1 MSERD
6 TSRSSVKTYVPTY
19 QKEQWTDHADELG
32 MSQSEFIRT
41 MVQAGRR
48 DFDLDASDETLE
60 APVDAPNPRGNVLED
75 RVHEVLHR
83 RDVMSWDQLVEAL
96 SGDFESR
103 LEDALDS
110 LQSAN
115 RIRYNGREGGYVVTD
130 GE

>member
-1 MSERD
+1 MSEPD
-6 TSRSSVKTYVPTY
+6 TSRSAVKTYVPTY
-19 QKEQWTDHADELG
+19 QKEQWADHAEELE
-32 MSQSEFIRT
+32 MTQSEFVRT

-48 DFDLDASDETLE
+48 DFDLDAPDENPE
-60 APVDAPNPRGNVLED
+60 APPDHSNPGGNVLED
-75 RVHEVLHR
+75 RVQEVLHR
-83 RDVMSWDQLVEAL
+83 RGVMSWSQLVEAL

-110 LQSAN
+110 LQSSN

>member
-1 MSERD
+1 MSESD

-19 QKEQWTDHADELG
+19 QKEQWTDHAERLG
-32 MSQSEFIRT
+32 MTQSEFVRT

-48 DFDLDASDETLE
+48 DFDLDAPDENPE
-60 APVDAPNPRGNVLED
+60 GCVHPSNPRGNALED
-75 RVHEVLHR
+75 RVQEVLHR
-83 RDVMSWDQLVEAL
+83 RGVMSWDQLVDAL

>member
-1 MSERD
+1 MSEPD

-19 QKEQWTDHADELG
+19 QKQQWADHADELG
-32 MSQSEFIRT
+32 MTQSEFVRT

-48 DFDLDASDETLE
+48 GFDLEGEDEKPE
-60 APVDAPNPRGNVLED
+60 APVEPSNPGGNALEG
-75 RVHEVLHR
+75 RVQEVLHR
-83 RDVMSWDQLVEAL
+83 RGVMSWDQLVEAL

-103 LEDALDS
+103 LEETLDS

-130 GE
+130 SE